1 MAKSI
6 KQLLAEADNFK
17 LCDGV
22 VTRIIEYHGDNIDV
36 SALRQEERVVFLV
49 WQAAGIIGNGGF
61 RYLFEGNFKGD
72 PYFALTAEA
81 FRTVGCQKAAE
92 AVQKTLAIFPH
103 SRPPTDIGKRL
114 RYYLKRIKS
123 WPTEMDMQFFQ
134 AQDDLTNCLARY
146 IRSHAEA
153 FAHLDSR
160 KSRRPR
166 RKSPASAEAA
176 PPRQKT
182 GPTLADLPRWA
193 RVAFAAHCARQ
204 VLPLLTQ
211 HWPGVPAKYSE
222 GVRRAMELAE
232 QSAEEGR
239 AVEGLQDA
247 VRRAILVAGA
257 ALRGRSD
264 SAQGESGPENAYS
277 GTIASYVAKAA
288 EKAAEAAQADADA
301 ALRAAMEAWI
311 YATDAATWAEDE
323 SVVATLQEDFH
334 KLYRVAIRGQWTDQ
348 TRIPT
353 EIWSML

>member
-72 PYFALTAEA
+72 PDFALTAEA
-81 FRTVGCQKAAE
+81 FQTIGCQKAAE

-103 SRPPTDIGKRL
+103 SRPPTDIDKRL
-114 RYYLKRIKS
+114 RYYLKRITS
-123 WPTEMDMQFFQ
+123 WPTDMDMQFFE

-160 KSRRPR
+160 KSRQPP

-176 PPRQKT
+176 PPRTKT

-239 AVEGLQDA
+239 AVEGLQEA
-247 VRRAILVAGA
+247 VQQPLIAAGA
-257 ALRGRSD
+257 ALRAGSV
-264 SAQGESGPENAYS
+264 SAEGEPRPENAYS
-277 GTIASYVAKAA
+277 GTIASFVARAA
-288 EKAAEAAQADADA
+288 AKAAEAAQADADA